1 MLKDKDNQLSIYSI
15 LYNKIPKNHT
25 LKLINDAIDLNFV
38 TKLLEQSYSKY
49 HGRPAKDPELMIR
62 LLILQHLYNLSDVRV
77 IEEASLNLAYMCFLG
92 INPDEDLPDP
102 SLLAK
107 FRVHRLQ
114 DIALDEIIV
123 EVVRQCVAKG
133 IIKDSAISIDATHTE
148 ANTFKATPERVMKRL
163 ASKIFKAY
171 EKESGDLPENINQ
184 DIPKYKE
191 IKDHKAAKKVMKDYL
206 ESEMKKVENKITSKG
221 QPKTF
226 KLIETA
232 KMILNDPKFIEQ
244 RGTRSIV
251 DQEARVGHK
260 SRTEHFFGYKTEFIM
275 TTDQRLITAVTVDHG
290 AYVDGTEFNKLMDL
304 TERTGLVI
312 KEVYGDKAYFRKP
325 ILDRIKEIEAKSYIP
340 MSHSVYRIDE
350 EKYSYNKDSD
360 EWFCNEGN
368 QTVSKKYM
376 KRKDGRERYKYYFE
390 KEICRHCT
398 KRNECITGKNIGRI
412 LDVGSN
418 TSEFYSY
425 SQEQK
430 SEEFKEKY
438 KSRACQEGKNG
449 EMKNHHGLNRAKG
462 YGKRSMSTQ
471 AKLTALAVNL
481 KRIASILSSLSPN
494 STNKIQFYLRI
505 YKDIAIIR

>member
-15 LYNKIPKNHT
+15 LYNKVSENHT
-25 LKLINDAIDLNFV
+25 LKLINSAIDLSFV
-38 TKLLEQSYSKY
+38 TKLLEKSYSKN

-62 LLILQHLYNLSDVRV
+62 LLILQHLYNLSDVRI
-77 IEEASLNLAYMCFLG
+77 IEEASLNLAYMWFLG

-114 DIALDEIIV
+114 DVTLDEIIV
-123 EVVRQCVAKG
+123 EVVRQCVEKG
-133 IIKDSAISIDATHTE
+133 IIKDTGISIDATHTV

-163 ASKIFKAY
+163 ANKIFKTY
-171 EKESGDLPENINQ
+171 KKECGDLPENINQ
-184 DIPKYKE
+184 NIPNYKE
-191 IKDHKAAKKVMKDYL
+191 IVNHKEAKKVMKEYL
-206 ESEMKKVENKITSKG
+206 ESEIEKVENIINAED

-226 KLIETA
+226 KLLENA
-232 KMILNDPKFIEQ
+232 REILSDPKFIEQ
-244 RGTRSIV
+244 RGVRSIV

-260 SRTEHFFGYKTEFIM
+260 SKTDHFFGYKTEFIM
-275 TTDQRLITAVTVDHG
+275 TTEQRIITAVTVDHG
-290 AYVDGTEFNKLMDL
+290 AYVDGTDFERLVDL
-304 TERTGLVI
+304 TERTGLKI
-312 KEVYGDKAYFRKP
+312 EEVYGDKAYFRKP
-325 ILDRIKEIEAKSYIP
+325 ILDIINGIKAKPYIP
-340 MSHSVYRIDE
+340 VSQSVYRIDE
-350 EKYSYNKDSD
+350 EKFSYNKDSD
-360 EWFCNEGN
+360 EWFCSEGN
-368 QTVSKKYM
+368 NTVSRKHT
-376 KRKDGRERYKYYFE
+376 KRKDGTERFKYYFE
-390 KEICRHCT
+390 KEICRNCS
-398 KRNECITGKNIGRI
+398 KRSECISGKNIGRI
-412 LDVGSN
+412 LEVGLN

-481 KRIASILSSLSPN
+481 KRIAGILSSKTPKFFN
-494 STNKIQFYLRI
+494 IIQFYIRI
-505 YKDIAIIR
+505 HRNFVIL